1 MGREVFDATAAVV
14 ASKLAITAVIIAFVV
29 IFPALLAEILDRI
42 GKARALASFLHR
54 ISPPIARRVAGV
66 FLAASVVTTLG
77 AHASAADD
85 TGSESVRRWLDS
97 TATTQPAPDS
107 SARPAGTWYED
118 PGDPSGVLG
127 PSGGIDFD
135 DLNTH
140 SSSTSLP
147 TPTTTYASVT
157 PTSRVSA
164 TSTTKRQSRRSTRP
178 RSSSNTSSTSAPLRT
193 PSRDPEFL
201 PSDSLIR
208 PGSLDQSAGS
218 APLLHSVI
226 HGDSLWGIAAGR
238 LPSTASDQEIDREW
252 RSIYALNKVLIGSNP
267 SMIFPG
273 QVLELPP
280 LTIT

>member
-54 ISPPIARRVAGV
+54 ISPPIARRVATV
-66 FLAASVVTTLG
+66 VLAASFVTTLG

-118 PGDPSGVLG
+118 PGDPSGALG

-147 TPTTTYASVT
+147 TPTTTFASVT

-164 TSTTKRQSRRSTRP
+164 TSTTKRRPRRSTRP
-178 RSSSNTSSTSAPLRT
+178 RSSSNTSAPLRT
-193 PSRDPEFL
+193 PLLDPEFL

-208 PGSLDQSAGS
+208 PRSLDQSAGS

-238 LPSTASDQEIDREW
+238 LPSTASDQEIDLEW

-267 SMIFPG
+267 SMIVPG
-273 QVLELPP
+273 QILELPP

>member
-54 ISPPIARRVAGV
+54 ISPPIARRVATV
-66 FLAASVVTTLG
+66 VLAASFVTTLG

-118 PGDPSGVLG
+118 PGDPSGALG

-147 TPTTTYASVT
+147 TPTTTFASVT

-164 TSTTKRQSRRSTRP
+164 TSTTKRRPRRSTRP
-178 RSSSNTSSTSAPLRT
+178 RSSSNTSAPLRT
-193 PSRDPEFL
+193 PLLDPEFL

-208 PGSLDQSAGS
+208 PRSLDQSAGS

-238 LPSTASDQEIDREW
+238 LPSTASDQEIDLEW

-273 QVLELPP
+273 QILELPP

>member
-1 MGREVFDATAAVV
+1 MGREVFDATATVV
-14 ASKLAITAVIIAFVV
+14 ASKLAVTAVIIAFVV
-29 IFPALLAEILDRI
+29 IFPALLAEILDRT

-54 ISPPIARRVAGV
+54 ISPPIARRVAAII
-66 FLAASVVTTLG
+66 LAASVVTTLG

-85 TGSESVRRWLDS
+85 GGPESVRRWLDS
-97 TATTQPAPDS
+97 TATTQPAADS
-107 SARPAGTWYED
+107 GALPAGTWYED

-164 TSTTKRQSRRSTRP
+164 TSTTKRQPRRSTRP
-178 RSSSNTSSTSAPLRT
+178 RSSSNTSAPVRT
-193 PSRDPEFL
+193 PSRDPAFL
-201 PSDSLIR
+201 PSESLIR
-208 PGSLDQSAGS
+208 RGGSEQSAGL

>member
-54 ISPPIARRVAGV
+54 ISPPIARRVATV
-66 FLAASVVTTLG
+66 VLAASVVTTLG

-118 PGDPSGVLG
+118 PGDPSGALG

-147 TPTTTYASVT
+147 TPTTTFASVT

-164 TSTTKRQSRRSTRP
+164 TSTTKRRPRRSTRP
-178 RSSSNTSSTSAPLRT
+178 RSSSNTSAPLRT
-193 PSRDPEFL
+193 PLLDPEFL

-208 PGSLDQSAGS
+208 PRSLDQSAGS

-238 LPSTASDQEIDREW
+238 LPSTASDQEIDLEW

-273 QVLELPP
+273 QILELPP

>member
-1 MGREVFDATAAVV
+1 MGREVFDATAAVA
-14 ASKLAITAVIIAFVV
+14 ASKLAVTAVIIAFVV

-54 ISPPIARRVAGV
+54 ISPPIARRVAAV
-66 FLAASVVTTLG
+66 VLAASVVTTLG

-107 SARPAGTWYED
+107 SARPEGTWYED

-135 DLNTH
+135 DLNNH

-164 TSTTKRQSRRSTRP
+164 TSTTKRQPRRLTRP
-178 RSSSNTSSTSAPLRT
+178 RSSSNTSAPLRT
-193 PSRDPEFL
+193 PSQYPEFF
-201 PSDSLIR
+201 PSESLIR
-208 PGSLDQSAGS
+208 PGNSAQSAGS

-252 RSIYALNKVLIGSNP
+252 RRIYALNKGLIGNNP

>member
-54 ISPPIARRVAGV
+54 ISPPIARRVATV
-66 FLAASVVTTLG
+66 VLAASVVTTLG

-85 TGSESVRRWLDS
+85 GGPESVRRWLDS

-118 PGDPSGVLG
+118 PGDPSGALG

-147 TPTTTYASVT
+147 TPTTTFASVT

-164 TSTTKRQSRRSTRP
+164 TPTTKRRPRRSTRP
-178 RSSSNTSSTSAPLRT
+178 RSSSSTSDPLRT

-201 PSDSLIR
+201 PSESLIR
-208 PGSLDQSAGS
+208 PGSSEQSAGL
-218 APLLHSVI
+218 APSLHSVI
-226 HGDSLWGIAAGR
+226 HGDSLWDIAAGR

-252 RSIYALNKVLIGSNP
+252 RSIYALNKVLIGNNP